1 VRSVLEL
8 MMMTAVVRPTAMGT
22 AVGIGR
28 GAVGLM
34 LVVAALMLIAGLLT
48 GLATSVLQAVSQINR
63 ITIPKIVA
71 TALALVL
78 LAPWMIIKL
87 VTFTTAV
94 FERLPSYTH

>member
-1 VRSVLEL
+1 MRSLIDL
-8 MMMTAVVRPTAMGT
+8 MMSSVVRLTVMGT

-28 GAVGLM
+28 SALSLT

-48 GLATSVLQAVSQINR
+48 GLATSVLEAVSQINR

-71 TALALVL
+71 TTLALVL

-87 VTFTTAV
+87 VAFTTAV